1 MIPAPLFSGKS
12 CLIGSGNV
20 EHSKAMARILV
31 VEDEKTQRLMIMT
44 TLKAHGFE
52 TIGAENGAEGI
63 ELARLHAPDL
73 ILSDI
78 HMEQGDGYSM
88 LSAIRNDQATATIP
102 VIFITGMAD
111 MQVMRRSMQL
121 GADDFIPK
129 PFSQD
134 ELLAAIRI
142 RLDKQQQVSSQAS
155 RKLEELRA
163 SMSITVPHEM
173 RTPLNGI
180 LGYSDI
186 MRKQFDDLEPLEV
199 GRMAERIYKNAKRL
213 ERLVENYLL
222 YAQMEIQKDLH
233 KRPELFDAETPHA
246 DKTLETVALQK
257 AGDFGRSADLELQLT
272 AGRVSISPK
281 YFAKIAE
288 ELIDNAFRYSKTG
301 TPVLVHAENRDS
313 LFSFTVTDYG
323 RGMTPEQLSHIGAF
337 VQFEREVYE
346 QQGQGL
352 GLTVVR
358 RLVELHGGAMK
369 IESEYGHNTSVSVT
383 LP

>member
-1 MIPAPLFSGKS
+1 
-12 CLIGSGNV
+12 
-20 EHSKAMARILV
+20 MARILV

-52 TIGAENGAEGI
+52 AIGAENGAEGI

-111 MQVMRRSMQL
+111 LQVMRRSMQL

-134 ELLAAIRI
+134 ELLAAIKT
-142 RLDKQQQVSSQAS
+142 RLDKQQQVSTQAS
-155 RKLEELRA
+155 KKLEELRA

-186 MRKQFDDLEPLEV
+186 MRRQFDDLEPLEV

-233 KRPELFDAETPHA
+233 KRADLFDAETPHA
-246 DKTLETVALQK
+246 EKTLESIAVQK
-257 AGDFGRSADLELQLT
+257 AGDFGRAADLEMQLT
-272 AGRVSISPK
+272 AGQVSVSPK
-281 YFAKIAE
+281 YFAKVAE

-301 TPVLVHAENRDS
+301 TPVLVHAENVNS

-323 RGMTPEQLSHIGAF
+323 RGMTQEQLSQIGAF
-337 VQFEREVYE
+337 VQFERETYE

-352 GLTVVR
+352 GLTVAR
-358 RLVELHGGAMK
+358 RLVELHGGTMT
-369 IESEYGHNTSVSVT
+369 IESEYGHNTSVCVS

>member
-1 MIPAPLFSGKS
+1 
-12 CLIGSGNV
+12 
-20 EHSKAMARILV
+20 MARILV
-31 VEDEKTQRLMIMT
+31 VEDEKTQRLVILTM
-44 TLKAHGFE
+44 LKANGFE
-52 TIGAENGAEGI
+52 AIGAENGAEGI
-63 ELARLHAPDL
+63 ELARLHTPDL

-111 MQVMRRSMQL
+111 LQVMRQSMQL

-129 PFSQD
+129 PFSQE
-134 ELLAAIRI
+134 ELLAAVKT
-142 RLDKQQQVSSQAS
+142 RLDKHQKLSVQAS
-155 RKLEELRA
+155 KKLEELRA

-222 YAQMEIQKDLH
+222 YAQMEIQKSDLH
-233 KRPELFDAETPHA
+233 IKADLFDAETPHA
-246 DKTLETVALQK
+246 EKTLEHVALQK
-257 AGDFGRSADLELQLT
+257 AGDFGRSADLELQLSP
-272 AGRVSISPK
+272 GRVSVSPK
-281 YFAKIAE
+281 YFSKISE

-301 TPVLVHAENRDS
+301 TPVVVRTETRNS
-313 LFSFTVTDYG
+313 LFFFSITDYG
-323 RGMTPEQLSHIGAF
+323 RGMTAEQISQIGAF
-337 VQFEREVYE
+337 VQFERHIYE

-352 GLTVVR
+352 GLTVTR
-358 RLVELHGGAMK
+358 RLVELHGGTME
-369 IESEYGHNTSVSVT
+369 ITSEYGHGTTVSVT

>member
-1 MIPAPLFSGKS
+1 MP
-12 CLIGSGNV
+12 
-20 EHSKAMARILV
+20 RILV

-44 TLKAHGFE
+44 MLKSHGYE
-52 TIGAENGAEGI
+52 ALGAENGAEGA
-63 ELARLHAPDL
+63 ELARQHSPDL

-78 HMEQGDGYSM
+78 HMERGDGYSM
-88 LSAIRNDQATATIP
+88 LSAIRNDQTTATIP

-111 MQVMRRSMQL
+111 LQVMRQSMQL

-129 PFSQD
+129 PFSSQ
-134 ELLAAIRI
+134 ELLAAVRT
-142 RLDKQQQVSSQAS
+142 RLDKHQKLSLRAS
-155 RKLEELRA
+155 KKLEELRA
-163 SMSITVPHEM
+163 SMSVTVPHEM

-222 YAQMEIQKDLH
+222 YAQTEFHREEMQRKDLFDTDT
-233 KRPELFDAETPHA
+233 PEA
-246 DKTLETVALQK
+246 DKVIEQIAIQK
-257 AGDFGRSADLELQLT
+257 AGDFGRTADLYLHLT
-272 AGRVSISPK
+272 PCSVAVSPK
-281 YFAKIAE
+281 YFAKIVE
-288 ELIDNAFRYSKTG
+288 ELVDNGFRYSKTG
-301 TPVLVHAENRDS
+301 SHVLVRSELRNNQYH
-313 LFSFTVTDYG
+313 FSVTDQG
-323 RGMTPEQLSHIGAF
+323 RGMTAEQISQIGAF
-337 VQFEREVYE
+337 MQFERQVYE

-358 RLVELHGGAMK
+358 RLVDLHGGSME
-369 IESEYGHNTSVSVT
+369 ISSEYGKTTTVSVI

>member
-1 MIPAPLFSGKS
+1 
-12 CLIGSGNV
+12 
-20 EHSKAMARILV
+20 MARILV
-31 VEDEKTQRLMIMT
+31 VEDEKTQRLMIL
-44 TLKAHGFE
+44 TLLKSHGFE
-52 TIGAENGAEGI
+52 AIGAENGAEGI
-63 ELARLHAPDL
+63 ELARRHVPDL

-111 MQVMRRSMQL
+111 LQVMRQSMQL

-129 PFSQD
+129 PFTQD
-134 ELLAAIRI
+134 ELLAAVNT
-142 RLDKQQQVSSQAS
+142 RLEKAQKLSLQAS
-155 RKLEELRA
+155 KKLEELRA

-222 YAQMEIQKDLH
+222 YAQMEIQKADLH
-233 KRPELFDAETPHA
+233 KRTDLFDADTPNA
-246 DKTLETVALQK
+246 EKALENIAVLK

-272 AGRVSISPK
+272 PGHVSVSPK
-281 YFAKIAE
+281 YFSKIAE
-288 ELIDNAFRYSKTG
+288 ELVDNAFRYSKTG
-301 TPVLVHAENRDS
+301 TRVVVRVENRNS
-313 LFSFTVTDYG
+313 LFSFSVTDSG
-323 RGMTPEQLSHIGAF
+323 RGMTAEQVSQIGAF
-337 VQFEREVYE
+337 VQFERQVYE

-352 GLTVVR
+352 GLTVTR
-358 RLVELHGGAMK
+358 RLVELHGGSME
-369 IESEYGHNTSVSVT
+369 IESEYGKGTTVTVS